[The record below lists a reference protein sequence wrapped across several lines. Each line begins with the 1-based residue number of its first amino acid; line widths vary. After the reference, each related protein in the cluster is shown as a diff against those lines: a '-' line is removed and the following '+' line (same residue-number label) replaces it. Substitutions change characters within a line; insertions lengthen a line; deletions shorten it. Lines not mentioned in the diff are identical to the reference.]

1 MAVIKQD
8 DGLWLVDI
16 SDGKSSLTGKRIR
29 HRKSNFLTKK
39 EAEEYEAYYR
49 IHKLNQI
56 QNTQKLTIS
65 SLYVMLKEEDELRGN
80 KRGTIDTQN
89 SYYTQYVSR
98 FFENADMSSVTIQD
112 VKKYRDWLIEQ
123 PSVKGGT
130 LTPTHINQQMIFVH
144 KLFDI
149 AISKGFR
156 QDNPCDAIRKL
167 PEKHKEMSYY
177 TPEQFKEFESYFEES
192 EYPFKL
198 LYRVLMFTGIR
209 IGEALALTWRDI
221 FLDEGYIK
229 IRKSAYYRNGK
240 THIGSVKTTQSNREI
255 YIHKAFV
262 GELRTWKSIQ
272 SQKLAKLTDSTDDL
286 QIFQFSGE
294 PMTAPNVSNFR
305 ASFKKRLPEDF
316 KLIRNHDF
324 RHSHVAF
331 LINQGLRRGEGKDY
345 IFFTLMKRL
354 GHSSINTTINIY
366 SHLFPSQQKEVAN
379 AFDDF

>member
-16 SDGKSSLTGKRIR
+16 SDGKSSLTGKRTR

-39 EAEEYEAYYR
+39 EAEEYAAYYR

-80 KRGTIDTQN
+80 KKGTVDTQN

-98 FFENADMSSVTIQD
+98 FFEYADMSSVTIQD

-130 LTPTHINQQMIFVH
+130 LTPMHINQQMIFVH

-177 TPEQFKEFESYFEES
+177 TPEQFNEFEVYF
-192 EYPFKL
+192 
-198 LYRVLMFTGIR
+198 
-209 IGEALALTWRDI
+209 
-221 FLDEGYIK
+221 
-229 IRKSAYYRNGK
+229 
-240 THIGSVKTTQSNREI
+240 
-255 YIHKAFV
+255 
-262 GELRTWKSIQ
+262 
-272 SQKLAKLTDSTDDL
+272 
-286 QIFQFSGE
+286 
-294 PMTAPNVSNFR
+294 
-305 ASFKKRLPEDF
+305 
-316 KLIRNHDF
+316 
-324 RHSHVAF
+324 
-331 LINQGLRRGEGKDY
+331 
-345 IFFTLMKRL
+345 
-354 GHSSINTTINIY
+354 
-366 SHLFPSQQKEVAN
+366 
-379 AFDDF
+379 